1 MIPIIFD
8 NQILTGNGYGRM
20 ADAISCTVTHEI
32 NGQYELAMDY
42 PVTGQHYD
50 RIEAGMVLFAAPDP
64 VTAEQPFRI
73 YRVTRPLNGVVTVYA
88 RHIAYDMSGIS
99 VLPFT
104 ASSLSE
110 AFSLLPS
117 KCVPSCPFT
126 FATTRSVASRISTST
141 PMPLWSLLGGVAGSF
156 LDVYG
161 GEWDFNGLTAS
172 LPSSLGQDNGVSVR
186 YGKNMTELEQDITV
200 ESTWAAVLPFW
211 FNEETGQLVKTE
223 QPVPVQGAFGSRV
236 LTLDL
241 SEEWEEAPTVAQLT
255 ARTEQY
261 ITANRIG
268 EPQVAWKVNMA
279 MLDQSEEYKGL
290 AILERVQLGD
300 TVTVIYEPYGIDVK
314 ARAVMIEYDVLAERY
329 KNITLG
335 RVKQNL
341 AKIVASTP
349 AEITAAVN
357 AAKSALEKAI
367 DSSTDFITHG
377 AGYMRFIYNDDK
389 VLQEIVSL
397 DNPDINQAQSVW
409 RWNNG
414 GFGHSS
420 TGYAGPYTVAMTQDG
435 AIVADFITAGTLS
448 GDRVRTGIITDVSG
462 RNYWNLNTGEW
473 KNVAIETTLENLQ
486 EQIDNNIETF
496 TGPAV
501 PTLTNY
507 PANAWTTTEEK
518 DKHIGDLYVVN
529 SQGGDYEG
537 FYYRFEKTG
546 STYQWRLL
554 KDTEV
559 TKALADAEEA
569 LRRVG
574 VAETQIEQ
582 NAEAITLRATKTE
595 AQGYANTAQANA
607 ISAAASDATTKANA
621 AESAAKSYADAQ
633 ITISADAITSNVSAT
648 YETKTDATGKL
659 NTAKTYAE
667 GQASAAETNAKGYTD
682 GKLTDYSTT
691 AQMNSAI
698 SQSAESITST
708 VSATYETK
716 TDATSKLNTA
726 KTYAETQ
733 ASAAEE
739 AANDYTDGKLAD
751 YSTTAQMES
760 AIEQTASSITS
771 TVSATYET
779 KAAATQKLNTAKSY
793 AETQAADAEAAA
805 ISTAAADATTK
816 ANAAEAGAKGYTDG
830 KLMDYS
836 TTVQM
841 NSAIE
846 QTASNITSTV
856 SATYET
862 KTDAKS
868 KLNTAKTYAEG
879 QAAAAESNAN
889 DYTDGKLTD
898 YSTTTQMESAIEQTA
913 ASITSTVSAT
923 YETKADAT
931 TKLNTAKTY
940 ADGKASEAEDAA
952 NDYTDGK
959 LTDYSTT
966 VQMNSAIEQTAS
978 NITST
983 VSATYETKTDATSKL
998 NTAKTYADGKAA
1010 TAESNAKTAAQ
1021 GYADAAESGAKDYT
1035 DGKLTDYSTTVQM
1048 NSAINQ
1054 TASNITSTVSATYET
1069 KSDATSKLNT
1079 AKTYADGKAATA
1091 ESNAKTAAQGYAD
1104 AAEEAANDYTDGKL
1118 VDYSTT
1124 TQMESAI
1131 SQSASDITST
1141 VSATYETKAAATQ
1154 KLNTAKSYAETQAAD
1169 AEAAAISTAA
1179 DDATTKANAAE
1190 AGAKGYTDNKLTG
1203 YSTTTQMNSAISQSA
1218 GSILQ
1223 TVSETYTTKTE
1234 FGGLEDDVEAVETR
1248 VSSAESTL
1256 EVQAG
1261 QIASKVSETDYNG
1274 NTIASKINQ
1283 NATTVKINA
1292 AKIDLQGA
1300 VTISDFDSA
1309 AQAALVKNTTT
1320 KNQYAQ
1326 SASSTTAPT
1335 SGWQDT
1341 IPAYNAT
1348 NKYIWLRVATTK
1360 TFADNTTSTTY
1371 STPVV
1376 DVNLT
1381 KSIQDAATAQSTAT
1395 GAATAASTAQTTAN
1409 NAASAAST
1417 AQTTANNAAS
1427 AASTAQTTA
1436 NNAATA
1442 ASTAQSTADAALG
1455 TTKSTQ
1461 QYYLST
1467 SSTSATGGTWQDT
1480 VPTWSSGKYVWTR
1493 IKTDATTK
1501 SGTALSPVYSTA
1513 VYDANLTTALSTASS
1528 ASSAASAAQ
1537 STADGAVTA
1546 AGTAQTTANN
1556 AASAAS
1562 AAQTTANGAVKS
1574 SSVKTQYYLST
1585 SASSATGGSWSDTI
1599 PTWADGKYLW
1609 TRIATTTTPVSG
1621 TASTTYQPSA
1631 NGAYD
1636 KNLTS
1641 ALSTATAAASTAAA
1655 AQTKANAALV
1665 TSVSVYFRASTSTVP
1680 GKPTAE
1686 VTSTAVDTSDAWT
1699 LCMPRPK
1706 KGTTYYTC
1714 EQNKDGNGT
1723 VSWTAVQQMAN
1734 TTYVASWASSAN
1746 ATYIDGANIY
1756 TGSVTANQMAANSIT
1771 AEKLAAGSVTADK
1784 IAANEVLTQKLTATD
1799 LTITGGKININTGG
1813 SSFDVITLTTEEL
1826 GRSVL
1831 SPVGI
1836 RFDKYVSGS
1845 FTSRVNINYAGAI
1858 TTYQAGTSNG
1868 VAIGSDTPLVTVR
1881 NGAYPDIDRTDV
1893 SPTSVTVTTGSS
1905 GAQRIL
1911 SHNGLMLYAGTNK
1924 YSALVWPDSNGAG
1937 RFILGDGTSTKWRT
1951 ELTNDGLVFRN
1962 TSDKVTAKYPNSPT
1976 STNYTPSNTTLTFH
1990 SDSVI
1995 RVRKLGSGG
2004 VYSILM
2010 QLNNPGDFATGTYYD
2025 ILTLPEEHRPW
2036 YVVSHIACN
2045 GVGSPVYIRVK
2056 TDGVVSIYRYA
2067 GAAWTNSWIR
2077 VEIPVIF
2084 ANP

>member
-1 MIPIIFD
+1 MIPIIYD
-8 NQILTGNGYGRM
+8 NPILTGNGYGRM

-32 NGQYELAMDY
+32 NGQFELAMEY

-50 RIEAGMVLFAAPDP
+50 RIEAGMVLFAAPDQ

-126 FATTRSVASRISTST
+126 FATTRSVASRIRTVT

-211 FNEETGQLVKTE
+211 YNEETGQLVKTE
-223 QPVPVQGAFGSRV
+223 QPVPVQGSFGSRV
-236 LTLDL
+236 LTLDF

-261 ITANRIG
+261 ITANKIG
-268 EPQVAWKVNMA
+268 DPQVAWKVNMA

-377 AGYMRFIYNDDK
+377 GGYMRFIYNDDK

-574 VAETQIEQ
+574 IAETQIEQ

-607 ISAAASDATTKANA
+607 ISAAATDATTKANS

-667 GQASAAETNAKGYTD
+667 GQASAAERGAKNYTD

-691 AQMNSAI
+691 VQMNSAI
-698 SQSAESITST
+698 SQSAASITST

-716 TDATSKLNTA
+716 TDAT
-726 KTYAETQ
+726 
-733 ASAAEE
+733 
-739 AANDYTDGKLAD
+739 
-751 YSTTAQMES
+751 
-760 AIEQTASSITS
+760 
-771 TVSATYET
+771 
-779 KAAATQKLNTAKSY
+779 
-793 AETQAADAEAAA
+793 
-805 ISTAAADATTK
+805 
-816 ANAAEAGAKGYTDG
+816 
-830 KLMDYS
+830 
-836 TTVQM
+836 
-841 NSAIE
+841 
-846 QTASNITSTV
+846 
-856 SATYET
+856 
-862 KTDAKS
+862 S

-923 YETKADAT
+923 YETKTDAT

-998 NTAKTYADGKAA
+998 NTAKTYAEGQASS
-1010 TAESNAKTAAQ
+1010 AETNAKTAAQ
-1021 GYADAAESGAKDYT
+1021 GYANTAEGNAKGYT

-1048 NSAINQ
+1048 NSAIEQ

-1179 DDATTKANAAE
+1179 ADATTKANAAE
-1190 AGAKGYTDNKLTG
+1190 AGAKGYTDTKLTG

-1360 TFADNTTSTTY
+1360 TFADNTSSTTY

-1636 KNLTS
+1636 SNLTN

-1723 VSWTAVQQMAN
+1723 VSWTAVRQMAN

-1756 TGSVTANQMAANSIT
+1756 TGT
-1771 AEKLAAGSVTADK
+1771 VTADK
-1784 IAANEVLTQKLTATD
+1784 IAANEVFTQKLTAQD
-1799 LTITGGKININTGG
+1799 FNITGGSVNIE
-1813 SSFDVITLTTEEL
+1813 TTENTWDKIMLKSPTVSAEI
-1826 GRSVL
+1826 
-1831 SPVGI
+1831 SPVGLRVKNETFQAKPI
-1836 RFDKYVSGS
+1836 IWNVSYTVGPS
-1845 FTSRVNINYAGAI
+1845 GPRSARTEMNSLLLNGNWGVRARYTSEGLYFIDPSNKSGGGVYA
-1858 TTYQAGTSNG
+1858 TWVDTSN
-1868 VAIGSDTPLVTVR
+1868 
-1881 NGAYPDIDRTDV
+1881 
-1893 SPTSVTVTTGSS
+1893 PTSIYGY
-1905 GAQRIL
+1905 L
-1911 SHNGLMLYAGTNK
+1911 
-1924 YSALVWPDSNGAG
+1924 D
-1937 RFILGDGTSTKWRT
+1937 LGNTSTNASAY
-1951 ELTNDGLVFRN
+1951 LDSGGLVFKNSSNAVISRFSN
-1962 TSDKVTAKYPNSPT
+1962 TVESAE
-1976 STNYTPSNTTLTFH
+1976 YTPSNDTITFL
-1990 SDSVI
+1990 SSS
-1995 RVRKLGSGG
+1995 RVYVFK
-2004 VYSILM
+2004 
-2010 QLNNPGDFATGTYYD
+2010 TGTHGTISVQVNIQNGSAFAAGTDY
-2025 ILTLPEEHRPW
+2025 IIATLPEQYRPK
-2036 YVVSHIACN
+2036 YMLRQFVPNQTGTSACM
-2045 GVGSPVYIRVK
+2045 
-2056 TDGVVSIYRYA
+2056 VSIGTGGAVKLYRYA
-2067 GAAWTNSWIR
+2067 NSGAWVSSWIR
-2077 VEIPVIF
+2077 AEIPVIF

>member
-1 MIPIIFD
+1 MIPIIYD
-8 NQILTGNGYGRM
+8 NPILTGNGYGRM

-32 NGQYELAMDY
+32 NGQYELAMEY
-42 PVTGQHYD
+42 PVTGLHYD
-50 RIEAGMVLFAAPDP
+50 RLENGMVLFAAPDP

-104 ASSLSE
+104 ASSLME

-126 FATTRSVASRISTST
+126 FSTTRSVASRIRTST

-211 FNEETGQLVKTE
+211 YNEETGQLVKTD
-223 QPVPVQGAFGSRV
+223 QPVPVQGALGSRV
-236 LTLDL
+236 LTLDF
-241 SEEWEEAPTVAQLT
+241 SEEWEEAPTVAQIT

-261 ITANRIG
+261 ITANKIG
-268 EPQVAWKVNMA
+268 DPQVAWKVNMA
-279 MLDQSEEYKGL
+279 MLDQSDEYKGM

-300 TVTVIYEPYGIDVK
+300 TVTVVYEPYGIDVK
-314 ARAVMIEYDVLAERY
+314 ARAVLIEYDVLAGRY

-397 DNPDINQAQSVW
+397 DNPDINQARSVW

-435 AIVADFITAGTLS
+435 AIVADFITVGTLS

-496 TGPAV
+496 TGPSV

-667 GQASAAETNAKGYTD
+667 GQASAAEIGAKNYTD

-691 AQMNSAI
+691 VQMNSAI
-698 SQSAESITST
+698 SQSAASITST

-716 TDATSKLNTA
+716 TDATSKLN
-726 KTYAETQ
+726 
-733 ASAAEE
+733 S
-739 AANDYTDGKLAD
+739 
-751 YSTTAQMES
+751 
-760 AIEQTASSITS
+760 
-771 TVSATYET
+771 
-779 KAAATQKLNTAKSY
+779 
-793 AETQAADAEAAA
+793 
-805 ISTAAADATTK
+805 
-816 ANAAEAGAKGYTDG
+816 
-830 KLMDYS
+830 
-836 TTVQM
+836 
-841 NSAIE
+841 
-846 QTASNITSTV
+846 
-856 SATYET
+856 
-862 KTDAKS
+862 
-868 KLNTAKTYAEG
+868 AKTYAEG
-879 QAAAAESNAN
+879 QAAAAENNAN

-913 ASITSTVSAT
+913 SSITSTVSAT

-1021 GYADAAESGAKDYT
+1021 GYADAAEE
-1035 DGKLTDYSTTVQM
+1035 
-1048 NSAINQ
+1048 N
-1054 TASNITSTVSATYET
+1054 
-1069 KSDATSKLNT
+1069 
-1079 AKTYADGKAATA
+1079 
-1091 ESNAKTAAQGYAD
+1091 
-1104 AAEEAANDYTDGKL
+1104 ANDYTDGKL

-1131 SQSASDITST
+1131 SQSATDITST

-1179 DDATTKANAAE
+1179 ADATTKANAAE

-1283 NATTVKINA
+1283 TATTVKINA

-1320 KNQYAQ
+1320 KNQYVQ

-1341 IPAYNAT
+1341 IPDYNAT

-1381 KSIQDAATAQSTAT
+1381 KSIQDAAAAQSTAD
-1395 GAATAASTAQTTAN
+1395 GASTAASTAQTTAN

-1480 VPTWSSGKYVWTR
+1480 VPTWSAGKYVWTR

-1528 ASSAASAAQ
+1528 ASSAASTAQ

-1723 VSWTAVQQMAN
+1723 VSWTAVRQMAN

-1756 TGSVTANQMAANSIT
+1756 TGT
-1771 AEKLAAGSVTADK
+1771 VTADK
-1784 IAANEVLTQKLTATD
+1784 IAANEVFTQKLTAQD
-1799 LTITGGKININTGG
+1799 FNITGGSVNIETTENTW
-1813 SSFDVITLTTEEL
+1813 DKITLKSTTVSAEM
-1826 GRSVL
+1826 
-1831 SPVGI
+1831 SPVGLRVKNETFQAKPI
-1836 RFDKYVSGS
+1836 IWNVSYTVGPSGPRSARTEMNSLLLNGS
-1845 FTSRVNINYAGAI
+1845 WGVRARYTSEGLYFIDPSNKSGGGVYATWVDA
-1858 TTYQAGTSNG
+1858 N
-1868 VAIGSDTPLVTVR
+1868 
-1881 NGAYPDIDRTDV
+1881 N
-1893 SPTSVTVTTGSS
+1893 PTSIYGYLD
-1905 GAQRIL
+1905 L
-1911 SHNGLMLYAGTNK
+1911 SN
-1924 YSALVWPDSNGAG
+1924 
-1937 RFILGDGTSTKWRT
+1937 TSTNASAY
-1951 ELTNDGLVFRN
+1951 LDSGGLVFKN
-1962 TSDKVTAKYPNSPT
+1962 SSNAVTAAYSAT
-1976 STNYTPSNTTLTFH
+1976 VESAEYTPSNDTITFLSSSRIYVFKSGTH
-1990 SDSVI
+1990 GNISVQVNI
-1995 RVRKLGSGG
+1995 QNG
-2004 VYSILM
+2004 
-2010 QLNNPGDFATGTYYD
+2010 GDFAAGTEYT
-2025 ILTLPEEHRPW
+2025 IATLPTQYRPK
-2036 YVVSHIACN
+2036 YNLRQMVTNQQGTSACM
-2045 GVGSPVYIRVK
+2045 
-2056 TDGVVSIYRYA
+2056 VSIGTGGAVTLYRYA
-2067 GAAWTNSWIR
+2067 NSAAWISSWIR
-2077 VEIPVIF
+2077 AEIPVIF

>member
-32 NGQYELAMDY
+32 NGQFELAMDY

-211 FNEETGQLVKTE
+211 YNEETGQLVKTD

-300 TVTVIYEPYGIDVK
+300 TVTVVYEPYGIDVK

-546 STYQWRLL
+546 SAYQWRLL

-574 VAETQIEQ
+574 IAETQIEQ

-667 GQASAAETNAKGYTD
+667 GQASAAEIGAKNYTD

-691 AQMNSAI
+691 VQMNSAI
-698 SQSAESITST
+698 SQSAASITST

-716 TDATSKLNTA
+716 TDAT
-726 KTYAETQ
+726 
-733 ASAAEE
+733 
-739 AANDYTDGKLAD
+739 
-751 YSTTAQMES
+751 
-760 AIEQTASSITS
+760 
-771 TVSATYET
+771 
-779 KAAATQKLNTAKSY
+779 
-793 AETQAADAEAAA
+793 
-805 ISTAAADATTK
+805 
-816 ANAAEAGAKGYTDG
+816 
-830 KLMDYS
+830 
-836 TTVQM
+836 
-841 NSAIE
+841 
-846 QTASNITSTV
+846 
-856 SATYET
+856 
-862 KTDAKS
+862 S

-998 NTAKTYADGKAA
+998 NTAKTYAEGQAA
-1010 TAESNAKTAAQ
+1010 TAETNAKTAAQ
-1021 GYADAAESGAKDYT
+1021 GYANTAEGNAKGYT

-1048 NSAINQ
+1048 NSAIEQ

-1104 AAEEAANDYTDGKL
+1104 AAEENANDYTDGKL

-1141 VSATYETKAAATQ
+1141 VSATYETKAASTQ

-1179 DDATTKANAAE
+1179 ADATTKANAAE

-1480 VPTWSSGKYVWTR
+1480 VPTWSAGKYVWTR

-1501 SGTALSPVYSTA
+1501 SGTALSPVYSTEI
-1513 VYDANLTTALSTASS
+1513 YDANLTTALSTASS

-1585 SASSATGGSWSDTI
+1585 SASSATGSSWSDTI

-1723 VSWTAVQQMAN
+1723 VSWTTVRQMAN

-1756 TGSVTANQMAANSIT
+1756 TGT
-1771 AEKLAAGSVTADK
+1771 VTADK
-1784 IAANEVLTQKLTATD
+1784 IAANEVFTQKLTAQD
-1799 LTITGGKININTGG
+1799 FNITGGSISITTSDSTTDVIELKYGTKSIRIAPSQLRLMLDDTTIAARIDTINGGNMALYAPNSSRINLYSTGG
-1813 SSFDVITLTTEEL
+1813 IITVQKHDDSQST
-1826 GRSVL
+1826 VL
-1831 SPVGI
+1831 SYTRLAVQEKDSRNITRDLAVVDKSGLIFKDLSGTKTASYPSSGWNTWVSSGDQEAILETWTQSTKTYTVQTAGWYMVVGEMSYNNGFPKGVI
-1836 RFDKYVSGS
+1836 LAHKG
-1845 FTSRVNINYAGAI
+1845 G
-1858 TTYQAGTSNG
+1858 GTG
-1868 VAIGSDTPLVTVR
+1868 ELLKVIA
-1881 NGAYPDIDRTDV
+1881 RTDSDGSAFLGETIGILKTTASIYLAANQV
-1893 SPTSVTVTTGSS
+1893 VYMYCRHGGTGSK
-1905 GAQRIL
+1905 
-1911 SHNGLMLYAGTNK
+1911 NNK
-1924 YSALVWPDSNGAG
+1924 TV
-1937 RFILGDGTSTKWRT
+1937 
-1951 ELTNDGLVFRN
+1951 LTVHG
-1962 TSDKVTAKYPNSPT
+1962 P
-1976 STNYTPSNTTLTFH
+1976 
-1990 SDSVI
+1990 
-1995 RVRKLGSGG
+1995 
-2004 VYSILM
+2004 
-2010 QLNNPGDFATGTYYD
+2010 
-2025 ILTLPEEHRPW
+2025 
-2036 YVVSHIACN
+2036 IA
-2045 GVGSPVYIRVK
+2045 
-2056 TDGVVSIYRYA
+2056 
-2067 GAAWTNSWIR
+2067 
-2077 VEIPVIF
+2077 
-2084 ANP
+2084 

>member
-8 NQILTGNGYGRM
+8 NPILTGNGYGRM

-32 NGQYELAMDY
+32 NGQFELAMEY

-211 FNEETGQLVKTE
+211 YNEETGQLVKTE

-261 ITANRIG
+261 ITANKIG

-329 KNITLG
+329 RSINLG

-559 TKALADAEEA
+559 TKALAEAEEA

-574 VAETQIEQ
+574 IAETQIEQ

-595 AQGYANTAQANA
+595 AQGYANTAEGNA
-607 ISAAASDATTKANA
+607 ISAAATDATTKANA

-633 ITISADAITSNVSAT
+633 ITISADAITSN
-648 YETKTDATGKL
+648 
-659 NTAKTYAE
+659 
-667 GQASAAETNAKGYTD
+667 
-682 GKLTDYSTT
+682 
-691 AQMNSAI
+691 
-698 SQSAESITST
+698 
-708 VSATYETK
+708 
-716 TDATSKLNTA
+716 
-726 KTYAETQ
+726 
-733 ASAAEE
+733 
-739 AANDYTDGKLAD
+739 
-751 YSTTAQMES
+751 
-760 AIEQTASSITS
+760 
-771 TVSATYET
+771 
-779 KAAATQKLNTAKSY
+779 
-793 AETQAADAEAAA
+793 
-805 ISTAAADATTK
+805 
-816 ANAAEAGAKGYTDG
+816 
-830 KLMDYS
+830 
-836 TTVQM
+836 
-841 NSAIE
+841 
-846 QTASNITSTV
+846 
-856 SATYET
+856 
-862 KTDAKS
+862 
-868 KLNTAKTYAEG
+868 
-879 QAAAAESNAN
+879 
-889 DYTDGKLTD
+889 
-898 YSTTTQMESAIEQTA
+898 
-913 ASITSTVSAT
+913 VSAT

-983 VSATYETKTDATSKL
+983 VSATYETK
-998 NTAKTYADGKAA
+998 
-1010 TAESNAKTAAQ
+1010 
-1021 GYADAAESGAKDYT
+1021 
-1035 DGKLTDYSTTVQM
+1035 
-1048 NSAINQ
+1048 
-1054 TASNITSTVSATYET
+1054 
-1069 KSDATSKLNT
+1069 
-1079 AKTYADGKAATA
+1079 
-1091 ESNAKTAAQGYAD
+1091 
-1104 AAEEAANDYTDGKL
+1104 
-1118 VDYSTT
+1118 
-1124 TQMESAI
+1124 
-1131 SQSASDITST
+1131 
-1141 VSATYETKAAATQ
+1141 AAATQ
-1154 KLNTAKSYAETQAAD
+1154 NLNTAKSYAETQAAD
-1169 AEAAAISTAA
+1169 AEAAAVSTAA
-1179 DDATTKANAAE
+1179 ADATTKANAAE

-1360 TFADNTTSTTY
+1360 TFADNTSSTTY

-1395 GAATAASTAQTTAN
+1395 G
-1409 NAASAAST
+1409 
-1417 AQTTANNAAS
+1417 
-1427 AASTAQTTA
+1427 
-1436 NNAATA
+1436 AATA

-1562 AAQTTANGAVKS
+1562 TAQTTANGAVKS

-1636 KNLTS
+1636 SNLTN

-1686 VTSTAVDTSDAWT
+1686 VTSVAVDTDDAWT

-1756 TGSVTANQMAANSIT
+1756 TGT
-1771 AEKLAAGSVTADK
+1771 VTADK
-1784 IAANEVLTQKLTATD
+1784 IAANEVFTQKLTAQD
-1799 LTITGGKININTGG
+1799 FNITGGSVNIETTTDNWDKIQLKST
-1813 SSFDVITLTTEEL
+1813 TLSTE
-1826 GRSVL
+1826 L
-1831 SPVGI
+1831 SPGGVRVKNESFQSKPVIWNVSYAVGP
-1836 RFDKYVSGS
+1836 SGPRS
-1845 FTSRVNINYAGAI
+1845 ARTEMNSLLLNGSWGVRARYTSEGLYFIDPSNKSGGGVYATWVDA
-1858 TTYQAGTSNG
+1858 SN
-1868 VAIGSDTPLVTVR
+1868 
-1881 NGAYPDIDRTDV
+1881 
-1893 SPTSVTVTTGSS
+1893 PTSIYGY
-1905 GAQRIL
+1905 L
-1911 SHNGLMLYAGTNK
+1911 
-1924 YSALVWPDSNGAG
+1924 D
-1937 RFILGDGTSTKWRT
+1937 LGNTSTNASAY
-1951 ELTNDGLVFRN
+1951 LDSGGLVFKN
-1962 TSDKVTAKYPNSPT
+1962 SSNAVTAAYNSAVE
-1976 STNYTPSNTTLTFH
+1976 SAEYTPSNDTITFLSSSRVYVFKSGTH
-1990 SDSVI
+1990 GNISVQVNI
-1995 RVRKLGSGG
+1995 QNGE
-2004 VYSILM
+2004 
-2010 QLNNPGDFATGTYYD
+2010 DFAAGTEYT
-2025 ILTLPEEHRPW
+2025 IATLPTQYRPK
-2036 YVVSHIACN
+2036 YRLRQMVTNQHGTSACM
-2045 GVGSPVYIRVK
+2045 
-2056 TDGVVSIYRYA
+2056 VSIGTGGAVTLYRYA
-2067 GAAWTNSWIR
+2067 NSAAWISSWIR
-2077 VEIPVIF
+2077 AEIPVIF